1 MTSEL
6 TGLSARSQQ
15 QWEAYLTAQVKA
27 GIGGQ
32 TLVDELVAGGY
43 SSAEAR
49 TMVSRA
55 VQARQ
60 GKLGVTL
67 GCSVLLLLGGLS
79 TFLAPV
85 HTQDTR
91 WFWVG
96 AIICGPIGIVYS
108 IVRLAKTR

>member
-1 MTSEL
+1 MTLSP

-15 QWEAYLTAQVKA
+15 QWEAYLTAQVQA
-27 GIGGQ
+27 GISGQ
-32 TLVDELVAGGY
+32 ALVEELVAGGY
-43 SSAEAR
+43 SPTEAQA
-49 TMVSRA
+49 MMSGA
-55 VQARQ
+55 VRARQ